1 MARDTSRRG
10 TPRGK
15 ALPAQGRAQSRP
27 RQAARPAARP
37 SRPAARPARPAARS
51 QRAPKA
57 KAATGRPA
65 FLDGV
70 AARPTARPQRA
81 PQGGKERR
89 ERYQRGQSAK
99 AVVGIVGGVAA
110 LAVVLLVAYFVLRSS
125 AAFAIQSVVCEPTE
139 HVSESD
145 IQNLLMVPDGATLL
159 NFDGDAIEA
168 SLKKDP
174 WVGSVTFERQF
185 PDTLKVVVHEQSTDA
200 LVVMNAGSIAWYL
213 GTSGSW
219 IQPTKVTVAQNQ
231 SVNDAALAQAT
242 SEGVLLITDVPSSVS
257 PKSGTEATDDVFSAV
272 RSFREGF
279 SADFS
284 SQVVSYSAPST
295 DNISCTLA
303 SGVEI
308 SLGSASQ
315 ISAKESIV
323 KEILAAHPG
332 KVTFINVRV
341 PSTTGSSY
349 RSIDSDDVEAGTGV
363 TSGSASDVQAQ
374 GSEASGAS
382 GDAAAGATAATDT
395 ASGGQA
401 Q

>member
-10 TPRGK
+10 TPRGR

-37 SRPAARPARPAARS
+37 TGRPAARPAARP

-57 KAATGRPA
+57 RAATGRPA
-65 FLDGV
+65 FLDNAA
-70 AARPTARPQRA
+70 AARRGA

-99 AVVGIVGGVAA
+99 AVVGVVGGVAA

-125 AAFAIQSVVCEPTE
+125 SAFAIQNVVCEPTE

-145 IQNLLMVPDGATLL
+145 IQNLLSVPEGSTLL
-159 NFDGDAIEA
+159 NFDGAAIEA

-174 WVGSVTFERQF
+174 WVGSVSFERQF
-185 PDTLKVVVHEQSTDA
+185 PDTLRVVVNEQSTDA

-257 PKSGTEATDDVFSAV
+257 PRSGAEATDDVFAAV

-284 SQVVSYSAPST
+284 AQVVSYSAPST

-315 ISAKESIV
+315 ISAKE
-323 KEILAAHPG
+323 ILAAHPG

-341 PSTTGSSY
+341 PSSTGSSY
-349 RSIDSDDVEAGTGV
+349 RSIDSEDVEAGTGV
-363 TSGSASDVQAQ
+363 TSGSASDVQS
-374 GSEASGAS
+374 SEA
-382 GDAAAGATAATDT
+382 ATPGTDT

>member
-10 TPRGK
+10 TPRGR
-15 ALPAQGRAQSRP
+15 ALPAQGGAQSRP

-37 SRPAARPARPAARS
+37 TGRPAARPAARP

-65 FLDGV
+65 FLDNAA
-70 AARPTARPQRA
+70 AARRGA
-81 PQGGKERR
+81 PHGGKERR
-89 ERYQRGQSAK
+89 ARYQRGQSAK
-99 AVVGIVGGVAA
+99 AVVGVVGGVAA

-125 AAFAIQSVVCEPTE
+125 SAFAIQNVVCEPTE

-145 IQNLLMVPDGATLL
+145 IQNLLSVPEGSTLL
-159 NFDGDAIEA
+159 NFDGAAIEA

-174 WVGSVTFERQF
+174 WVGSVSFERQF
-185 PDTLKVVVHEQSTDA
+185 PDTLKVVVNEQSTDA

-257 PKSGTEATDDVFSAV
+257 PKSGSEATDDVFSAV
-272 RSFREGF
+272 RSFRDGF

-341 PSTTGSSY
+341 PSSTGSSY

-363 TSGSASDVQAQ
+363 TSGSASDVQS
-374 GSEASGAS
+374 SEAATSG
-382 GDAAAGATAATDT
+382 TDT

>member
-10 TPRGK
+10 TPRGR

-27 RQAARPAARP
+27 RQAARPAAR
-37 SRPAARPARPAARS
+37 STGRPAARPAAGP

-65 FLDGV
+65 FLDNAV
-70 AARPTARPQRA
+70 AARRGA

-99 AVVGIVGGVAA
+99 AVVGVVGGVAA
-110 LAVVLLVAYFVLRSS
+110 LTVVLVVAYFVLRSLS
-125 AAFAIQSVVCEPTE
+125 AFAIQNVVCEPTE
-139 HVSESD
+139 HVTESD
-145 IQNLLMVPDGATLL
+145 IKNLLEVPDGATLL
-159 NFDGDAIEA
+159 NFDGSVIEA

-174 WVGSVTFERQF
+174 WVGSVSFERQF
-185 PDTLKVVVHEQSTDA
+185 PDTLRVVVNEQSTDA

-257 PKSGTEATDDVFSAV
+257 PKSGSEATDDVFAAV
-272 RSFREGF
+272 RTFRDGF

-284 SQVVSYSAPST
+284 AQVVSYSAPSA

-308 SLGSASQ
+308 SLGSATQVS
-315 ISAKESIV
+315 SKEAIA

-341 PSTTGSSY
+341 PSSTGSSY
-349 RSIDSDDVEAGTGV
+349 RSIDSEDVEAGTGV
-363 TSGSASDVQAQ
+363 TSGSASDVQ
-374 GSEASGAS
+374 SS
-382 GDAAAGATAATDT
+382 DAATPGTDT

>member
-10 TPRGK
+10 TPRGR

-37 SRPAARPARPAARS
+37 TGRPAARPAARP

-65 FLDGV
+65 FLDNAA
-70 AARPTARPQRA
+70 AARRGA

-99 AVVGIVGGVAA
+99 AVVGVVGGVAV
-110 LAVVLLVAYFVLRSS
+110 LTVVLVVAYFVLRSS
-125 AAFAIQSVVCEPTE
+125 SACAIQNVVCEPTE

-145 IQNLLMVPDGATLL
+145 IQNLLSVPEGSTLL
-159 NFDGDAIEA
+159 NFDGAAIEA

-174 WVGSVTFERQF
+174 WVGSVSFERQF
-185 PDTLKVVVHEQSTDA
+185 PDTLKVVVNEQLTDA

-257 PKSGTEATDDVFSAV
+257 PKSGAEATDDVFAAV
-272 RSFREGF
+272 RTFRDGF

-284 SQVVSYSAPST
+284 AQVVSYSAPSA

-341 PSTTGSSY
+341 PSSTGSSY
-349 RSIDSDDVEAGTGV
+349 RSIDSEDVEAGTGV
-363 TSGSASDVQAQ
+363 TSDSASDVQS
-374 GSEASGAS
+374 SEA
-382 GDAAAGATAATDT
+382 ATPGTDT

>member
-10 TPRGK
+10 TPRGR

-27 RQAARPAARP
+27 RQAARPAAR
-37 SRPAARPARPAARS
+37 STGRPAARTAARP

-65 FLDGV
+65 FLDNAV
-70 AARPTARPQRA
+70 AARRGA

-99 AVVGIVGGVAA
+99 AVVGVVGGVAA
-110 LAVVLLVAYFVLRSS
+110 LTVVLVVAYFVLRSS
-125 AAFAIQSVVCEPTE
+125 SAFAIQNVVCEPTE
-139 HVSESD
+139 HVTESD
-145 IQNLLMVPDGATLL
+145 IKNLLEVPDGATLL
-159 NFDGDAIEA
+159 NFDGSTIEA

-174 WVGSVTFERQF
+174 WVGSVSFERQF
-185 PDTLKVVVHEQSTDA
+185 PDTLRVVVNEQSADA

-257 PKSGTEATDDVFSAV
+257 PKSGSEATDDVFAAV
-272 RSFREGF
+272 RTFRDGF

-284 SQVVSYSAPST
+284 AQVVSYSAPSA

-308 SLGSASQ
+308 SLGSATQVS
-315 ISAKESIV
+315 SKEAIA

-341 PSTTGSSY
+341 PSSTGSSY
-349 RSIDSDDVEAGTGV
+349 RSIDSEDVEAGTGV
-363 TSGSASDVQAQ
+363 TSGSASDVQ
-374 GSEASGAS
+374 SS
-382 GDAAAGATAATDT
+382 DAATPGTDT

>member
-10 TPRGK
+10 TPRGR
-15 ALPAQGRAQSRP
+15 ALPAQGGAQSRP

-37 SRPAARPARPAARS
+37 TGRPVARPAARP

-65 FLDGV
+65 FLDNAA
-70 AARPTARPQRA
+70 AARKGA

-99 AVVGIVGGVAA
+99 AVVGVVGGVAA
-110 LAVVLLVAYFVLRSS
+110 LAVVLVVAYFVLRSS
-125 AAFAIQSVVCEPTE
+125 SAFAIQNVVCEPTE
-139 HVSESD
+139 HVTESD
-145 IQNLLMVPDGATLL
+145 IKNLLSVPEGSTLL
-159 NFDGDAIEA
+159 NFDGAAIEA

-174 WVGSVTFERQF
+174 WVGSVSFERQF
-185 PDTLKVVVHEQSTDA
+185 PDTLRVVVNEQSTDA

-257 PKSGTEATDDVFSAV
+257 PKSGSEATDDVFSAV
-272 RSFREGF
+272 RSFRDGF

-284 SQVVSYSAPST
+284 AQVVSYSAPST

-341 PSTTGSSY
+341 PSSTGSSY

-363 TSGSASDVQAQ
+363 TSGSASDVQS
-374 GSEASGAS
+374 SEAATSG
-382 GDAAAGATAATDT
+382 TDT

>member
-10 TPRGK
+10 TPRGR

-27 RQAARPAARP
+27 RQAARPAAR
-37 SRPAARPARPAARS
+37 STGRPAARPAARP

-57 KAATGRPA
+57 KASTGRPA
-65 FLDGV
+65 FLDNAV
-70 AARPTARPQRA
+70 AARRGA

-99 AVVGIVGGVAA
+99 AVVGVVGGVAA
-110 LAVVLLVAYFVLRSS
+110 LTVVLVVAYFVLRSS
-125 AAFAIQSVVCEPTE
+125 SAFAIQNVVCEPTE
-139 HVSESD
+139 HVTESD
-145 IQNLLMVPDGATLL
+145 IKNLLEVPDGATLL
-159 NFDGDAIEA
+159 NFDGSAIEA

-174 WVGSVTFERQF
+174 WVGSVSFERQF
-185 PDTLKVVVHEQSTDA
+185 PDTLRVVVNEQSTDA
-200 LVVMNAGSIAWYL
+200 LVVMNASSIAWYL

-257 PKSGTEATDDVFSAV
+257 PKSGSEATDDVFAAV
-272 RSFREGF
+272 RTFRDGF

-284 SQVVSYSAPST
+284 AQVVSYSAPSA

-308 SLGSASQ
+308 SLGSATQVS
-315 ISAKESIV
+315 SKEAIA

-341 PSTTGSSY
+341 PSSTGSSY
-349 RSIDSDDVEAGTGV
+349 RSIDSEDVEAGTGV
-363 TSGSASDVQAQ
+363 TSGSASDVQ
-374 GSEASGAS
+374 SS
-382 GDAAAGATAATDT
+382 DAATPGTDT

>member
-10 TPRGK
+10 TPRGR
-15 ALPAQGRAQSRP
+15 ALPDQGRAQSRP
-27 RQAARPAARP
+27 RQAARPAAR
-37 SRPAARPARPAARS
+37 STGRPAARPAARP

-65 FLDGV
+65 FLDNAV
-70 AARPTARPQRA
+70 AARRGA

-99 AVVGIVGGVAA
+99 AVVGVVGGVAA
-110 LAVVLLVAYFVLRSS
+110 LTVVLVVAYFVLRSS
-125 AAFAIQSVVCEPTE
+125 SAFAIQNVVCEPTE
-139 HVSESD
+139 HVTESD
-145 IQNLLMVPDGATLL
+145 IKNLLEVPDGATLL
-159 NFDGDAIEA
+159 NFDGSAIEA

-174 WVGSVTFERQF
+174 WVGSVSFERQF
-185 PDTLKVVVHEQSTDA
+185 PDTLRVVVNEQSTDA

-257 PKSGTEATDDVFSAV
+257 PKSGSEATDDVFAAV
-272 RSFREGF
+272 RTFRDGF

-284 SQVVSYSAPST
+284 AQVVSYSAPSA

-308 SLGSASQ
+308 SLGSATQVS
-315 ISAKESIV
+315 SKEAIA

-341 PSTTGSSY
+341 PSSTGSSY
-349 RSIDSDDVEAGTGV
+349 RSIDSEDVEAGTGV
-363 TSGSASDVQAQ
+363 TSGSASDVQ
-374 GSEASGAS
+374 SS
-382 GDAAAGATAATDT
+382 DAATPGTDT

>member
-10 TPRGK
+10 TPRGRT
-15 ALPAQGRAQSRP
+15 LPAQGGTQSRP
-27 RQAARPAARP
+27 RQAAGPAARP
-37 SRPAARPARPAARS
+37 TGRPVARPAARPAARP

-65 FLDGV
+65 FLDNAA
-70 AARPTARPQRA
+70 AARRGA

-99 AVVGIVGGVAA
+99 AVVGAVGGVAA
-110 LAVVLLVAYFVLRSS
+110 LAVVLVVAYFVLRSS
-125 AAFAIQSVVCEPTE
+125 SAFAIQNVVCEPTE
-139 HVSESD
+139 HVTESD
-145 IQNLLMVPDGATLL
+145 IKNLLSVPEGSTLL
-159 NFDGDAIEA
+159 NFDGAAIEA

-174 WVGSVTFERQF
+174 WVGSVSFERQF
-185 PDTLKVVVHEQSTDA
+185 PDTLRVVVNEQSTDA

-257 PKSGTEATDDVFSAV
+257 PKSGSEATDDVFSAV
-272 RSFREGF
+272 RSFRDGF

-341 PSTTGSSY
+341 PSSTGSSY

-363 TSGSASDVQAQ
+363 TSGSASDVQS
-374 GSEASGAS
+374 SEAATSG
-382 GDAAAGATAATDT
+382 TDT

>member
-10 TPRGK
+10 TPRGR

-27 RQAARPAARP
+27 RQAARPAVRP
-37 SRPAARPARPAARS
+37 TGRPAARPAARP

-57 KAATGRPA
+57 RAATGRPA
-65 FLDGV
+65 FLDN
-70 AARPTARPQRA
+70 AAAASRGA

-99 AVVGIVGGVAA
+99 AVVGVVGGVVV
-110 LAVVLLVAYFVLRSS
+110 LAVVLVVAYFVLRSS
-125 AAFAIQSVVCEPTE
+125 SAFAIQNVVCEPTE

-145 IQNLLMVPDGATLL
+145 IQNLLSVPEGSTLL
-159 NFDGDAIEA
+159 NFDGAAIEA

-174 WVGSVTFERQF
+174 WVGSVSFERQF
-185 PDTLKVVVHEQSTDA
+185 PDTLKVVVNEQSTDA

-231 SVNDAALAQAT
+231 SVNDAALVQAT

-257 PKSGTEATDDVFSAV
+257 PKSGAEATDDVFAAV

-284 SQVVSYSAPST
+284 AQVVSYSAPST

-308 SLGSASQ
+308 SLGSASL

-341 PSTTGSSY
+341 PSSTGSSY
-349 RSIDSDDVEAGTGV
+349 RSIDSEDVEAGTGV
-363 TSGSASDVQAQ
+363 TSGSASDVQS
-374 GSEASGAS
+374 SEA
-382 GDAAAGATAATDT
+382 ATPGTDT

>member
-1 MARDTSRRG
+1 M
-10 TPRGK
+10 
-15 ALPAQGRAQSRP
+15 
-27 RQAARPAARP
+27 
-37 SRPAARPARPAARS
+37 
-51 QRAPKA
+51 
-57 KAATGRPA
+57 
-65 FLDGV
+65 
-70 AARPTARPQRA
+70 
-81 PQGGKERR
+81 
-89 ERYQRGQSAK
+89 
-99 AVVGIVGGVAA
+99 VV
-110 LAVVLLVAYFVLRSS
+110 
-125 AAFAIQSVVCEPTE
+125 
-139 HVSESD
+139 
-145 IQNLLMVPDGATLL
+145 N
-159 NFDGDAIEA
+159 
-168 SLKKDP
+168 
-174 WVGSVTFERQF
+174 
-185 PDTLKVVVHEQSTDA
+185 EQSTDA

-257 PKSGTEATDDVFSAV
+257 PKSGSEATDDVFSAV
-272 RSFREGF
+272 RSFRDGF

-341 PSTTGSSY
+341 PSSTGSSY

-363 TSGSASDVQAQ
+363 TSGSASDVQS
-374 GSEASGAS
+374 SEAATSG
-382 GDAAAGATAATDT
+382 TDT

>member
-1 MARDTSRRG
+1 M
-10 TPRGK
+10 
-15 ALPAQGRAQSRP
+15 GRP
-27 RQAARPAARP
+27 AARPAARP
-37 SRPAARPARPAARS
+37 

-65 FLDGV
+65 FLDNAA
-70 AARPTARPQRA
+70 AARRGA

-99 AVVGIVGGVAA
+99 AVVGIVGGVAV

-125 AAFAIQSVVCEPTE
+125 SAFAIQNVVCEPTE
-139 HVSESD
+139 HVTESD
-145 IQNLLMVPDGATLL
+145 IQNLLSVPEGSTLL
-159 NFDGDAIEA
+159 NFDGAAIEA

-174 WVGSVTFERQF
+174 WVGSVSFERQF
-185 PDTLKVVVHEQSTDA
+185 PDTLKVVVNEQSTDA

-213 GTSGSW
+213 
-219 IQPTKVTVAQNQ
+219 AQNQ

-257 PKSGTEATDDVFSAV
+257 PKSGAEATDDVFAAV

-284 SQVVSYSAPST
+284 AQVVSYSAPST

-341 PSTTGSSY
+341 PSSTGSSY
-349 RSIDSDDVEAGTGV
+349 RSIDSEDVEAGTGV
-363 TSGSASDVQAQ
+363 TSGSASDVQS
-374 GSEASGAS
+374 SEAATPGT
-382 GDAAAGATAATDT
+382 DA

>member
-10 TPRGK
+10 TPRGRT
-15 ALPAQGRAQSRP
+15 LPAQGRAQSRP

-37 SRPAARPARPAARS
+37 TGRPAARPAARPR
-51 QRAPKA
+51 RAPKA
-57 KAATGRPA
+57 KVATGRPA
-65 FLDGV
+65 FLDNAA
-70 AARPTARPQRA
+70 AARRGA

-99 AVVGIVGGVAA
+99 AVVGGVAV
-110 LAVVLLVAYFVLRSS
+110 LAVVLVVAYFVLRSS
-125 AAFAIQSVVCEPTE
+125 SAFAIQNVVCEPTE
-139 HVSESD
+139 HVTESD
-145 IQNLLMVPDGATLL
+145 IKNLLEVPDGATLL
-159 NFDGDAIEA
+159 NFDGSAIEA

-174 WVGSVTFERQF
+174 WVGSVSFERQF
-185 PDTLKVVVHEQSTDA
+185 PDTLRVVVNEQSTDA

-257 PKSGTEATDDVFSAV
+257 PKSGSEATDDVFAAV
-272 RSFREGF
+272 RTFRDGF

-284 SQVVSYSAPST
+284 AQVVSYSAPSA

-308 SLGSASQ
+308 SLGSATQVS
-315 ISAKESIV
+315 SKEAIA

-341 PSTTGSSY
+341 PSSTGSSY
-349 RSIDSDDVEAGTGV
+349 RSIDSEDVEAGTGV
-363 TSGSASDVQAQ
+363 TSGSASDVQ
-374 GSEASGAS
+374 SS
-382 GDAAAGATAATDT
+382 DAATPGTDT

>member
-10 TPRGK
+10 TPRGR

-27 RQAARPAARP
+27 RQAARPAAR
-37 SRPAARPARPAARS
+37 STGRPAARPAARP

-65 FLDGV
+65 FLDNAV
-70 AARPTARPQRA
+70 AARRGA

-99 AVVGIVGGVAA
+99 AVVGVVGGVAA
-110 LAVVLLVAYFVLRSS
+110 LTVVLVVAYFVLRSLS
-125 AAFAIQSVVCEPTE
+125 AFAIQNVVCEPTE
-139 HVSESD
+139 HVTESD
-145 IQNLLMVPDGATLL
+145 IKNLLEVPDGATLL
-159 NFDGDAIEA
+159 NFDGSAIEA

-174 WVGSVTFERQF
+174 WVGSVSFERQF
-185 PDTLKVVVHEQSTDA
+185 PDTLRVVVNEQSTDA

-257 PKSGTEATDDVFSAV
+257 PKSGSEATDDVFAAV
-272 RSFREGF
+272 RTFRDGF

-284 SQVVSYSAPST
+284 AQVVSYSAPSA

-308 SLGSASQ
+308 SLGSATQVS
-315 ISAKESIV
+315 SKEAIA

-341 PSTTGSSY
+341 PSSTGSSY
-349 RSIDSDDVEAGTGV
+349 RSIDSEDVEAGTGV
-363 TSGSASDVQAQ
+363 TSGSASDVQ
-374 GSEASGAS
+374 SS
-382 GDAAAGATAATDT
+382 DAATSGTDT

>member
-10 TPRGK
+10 TPRGR

-37 SRPAARPARPAARS
+37 TGRPAARPAARP

-57 KAATGRPA
+57 KVATGRPS
-65 FLDGV
+65 FLDNAA
-70 AARPTARPQRA
+70 AARRGA

-99 AVVGIVGGVAA
+99 AVVGVVGGAAA
-110 LAVVLLVAYFVLRSS
+110 LAVVLVVAYFVLRSS
-125 AAFAIQSVVCEPTE
+125 SAFAIQNVVCEPTE
-139 HVSESD
+139 HVTESD
-145 IQNLLMVPDGATLL
+145 IKNLLEVPDGATLL
-159 NFDGDAIEA
+159 NFDGSAIEA

-174 WVGSVTFERQF
+174 WVGSVSFERQF
-185 PDTLKVVVHEQSTDA
+185 PDTLRVVVNEQSTDA

-242 SEGVLLITDVPSSVS
+242 SVGMLLITDVPSSVS
-257 PKSGTEATDDVFSAV
+257 PKSGSEATDDVFTAV
-272 RSFREGF
+272 RTFRDGF

-284 SQVVSYSAPST
+284 AQVVSYSAPSA

-308 SLGSASQ
+308 SLGSATQVS
-315 ISAKESIV
+315 SKEAIA
-323 KEILAAHPG
+323 KEILAAHPD

-341 PSTTGSSY
+341 PSSTGSSY
-349 RSIDSDDVEAGTGV
+349 RSIDSEDVEAGTGV
-363 TSGSASDVQAQ
+363 TSGSASDVQ
-374 GSEASGAS
+374 SS
-382 GDAAAGATAATDT
+382 DAATPGTDT

>member
-10 TPRGK
+10 TPRGR
-15 ALPAQGRAQSRP
+15 ALPVQGRAQSRP

-37 SRPAARPARPAARS
+37 TGRPAARPAARPR
-51 QRAPKA
+51 RAPKA

-65 FLDGV
+65 FLDNAA
-70 AARPTARPQRA
+70 AARRGA

-99 AVVGIVGGVAA
+99 AVVGVVGGVAV
-110 LAVVLLVAYFVLRSS
+110 LAVVLVVAYFVLRSS
-125 AAFAIQSVVCEPTE
+125 SAFAIQNVVCEPTE
-139 HVSESD
+139 HVTESD
-145 IQNLLMVPDGATLL
+145 IKNLLEVPDGATLL
-159 NFDGDAIEA
+159 NFDGSAIEA

-174 WVGSVTFERQF
+174 WVGSVSFERQF
-185 PDTLKVVVHEQSTDA
+185 PDTLRVVVNEQSTDA

-257 PKSGTEATDDVFSAV
+257 PKSGSEATDDVFAAV
-272 RSFREGF
+272 RTFRDGF

-284 SQVVSYSAPST
+284 AQVVSYSAPSA

-308 SLGSASQ
+308 SLGSATQVS
-315 ISAKESIV
+315 SKEAIA

-341 PSTTGSSY
+341 PSSTGSSY
-349 RSIDSDDVEAGTGV
+349 RSIDSEDVEAGTGV
-363 TSGSASDVQAQ
+363 TSGSASDVQ
-374 GSEASGAS
+374 SS
-382 GDAAAGATAATDT
+382 DAATPGTDT

>member
-10 TPRGK
+10 TPRGR

-27 RQAARPAARP
+27 RQAARPAAR
-37 SRPAARPARPAARS
+37 STGRPAARPAARP

-65 FLDGV
+65 FLDNAV
-70 AARPTARPQRA
+70 AARRGA

-99 AVVGIVGGVAA
+99 AVVGVVGGVAA
-110 LAVVLLVAYFVLRSS
+110 LTVVLVVAYFVLRSS
-125 AAFAIQSVVCEPTE
+125 SAFAIQNVVCEPTE
-139 HVSESD
+139 HVTESD
-145 IQNLLMVPDGATLL
+145 IKNLLEVPDGATLL
-159 NFDGDAIEA
+159 NFDGSAIEA

-174 WVGSVTFERQF
+174 WVGSVSFERQF
-185 PDTLKVVVHEQSTDA
+185 PDTLRVVVNEQSADA

-257 PKSGTEATDDVFSAV
+257 PKSGSEATDDVFAAV
-272 RSFREGF
+272 RTFRDGF

-284 SQVVSYSAPST
+284 AQVVSYSAPSA

-308 SLGSASQ
+308 SLGSATQVS
-315 ISAKESIV
+315 SKEAIA

-341 PSTTGSSY
+341 PSSTGSSY
-349 RSIDSDDVEAGTGV
+349 RSIDSEDVEAGTGV
-363 TSGSASDVQAQ
+363 TSGSASDVQ
-374 GSEASGAS
+374 SS
-382 GDAAAGATAATDT
+382 DAATPGTDT

>member
-10 TPRGK
+10 TPRGR

-37 SRPAARPARPAARS
+37 TGRPAARPASRPR
-51 QRAPKA
+51 RAPKA
-57 KAATGRPA
+57 KVATGRPA
-65 FLDGV
+65 FLDNAA
-70 AARPTARPQRA
+70 AARRGA

-99 AVVGIVGGVAA
+99 AVVGVVGGVAV
-110 LAVVLLVAYFVLRSS
+110 LAVVLVVAYFVLRSS
-125 AAFAIQSVVCEPTE
+125 SAFAIQNVVCEPTE
-139 HVSESD
+139 HVTESD
-145 IQNLLMVPDGATLL
+145 IKNLLEVPDGATLL
-159 NFDGDAIEA
+159 NFDGSAIEA

-174 WVGSVTFERQF
+174 WVGSVSFERQF
-185 PDTLKVVVHEQSTDA
+185 PDTLRVVVNEQSTDA

-257 PKSGTEATDDVFSAV
+257 PKSGSEATDDVFAAV
-272 RSFREGF
+272 CTFRDGF

-284 SQVVSYSAPST
+284 AQVVSYSAPSA

-308 SLGSASQ
+308 SLGSATQVS
-315 ISAKESIV
+315 SKEAIA

-341 PSTTGSSY
+341 PSSTGSSY
-349 RSIDSDDVEAGTGV
+349 RSIDSEDVEAGTGV
-363 TSGSASDVQAQ
+363 TSGSASDVQ
-374 GSEASGAS
+374 SS
-382 GDAAAGATAATDT
+382 DAATPGTDT

>member
-10 TPRGK
+10 TPRGRD
-15 ALPAQGRAQSRP
+15 LPAQGRAQSRP
-27 RQAARPAARP
+27 RQAARPAAR
-37 SRPAARPARPAARS
+37 STGRPAARPAARP

-65 FLDGV
+65 FLDNAV
-70 AARPTARPQRA
+70 AARRGA

-99 AVVGIVGGVAA
+99 AVVGVVGGVAA
-110 LAVVLLVAYFVLRSS
+110 LTVVLVVAYFVLRSS
-125 AAFAIQSVVCEPTE
+125 SAFAIQNVVCEPTE
-139 HVSESD
+139 HVTESD
-145 IQNLLMVPDGATLL
+145 IKNLLEVPDGATLL
-159 NFDGDAIEA
+159 NFDGSAIEA

-174 WVGSVTFERQF
+174 WVGSVNFERQF
-185 PDTLKVVVHEQSTDA
+185 PDTLRVVVNEQSTDA

-257 PKSGTEATDDVFSAV
+257 PKSGSEATDDVFAAV
-272 RSFREGF
+272 RTFRDGF

-284 SQVVSYSAPST
+284 AQVVSYSAPSA

-308 SLGSASQ
+308 SLGSATQVS
-315 ISAKESIV
+315 SKEAIA

-341 PSTTGSSY
+341 PSSTGSSY
-349 RSIDSDDVEAGTGV
+349 RSIDSEDVEAGTGV
-363 TSGSASDVQAQ
+363 TSGSASDVQ
-374 GSEASGAS
+374 SS
-382 GDAAAGATAATDT
+382 DAATPGTDT

>member
-10 TPRGK
+10 TPRGR

-27 RQAARPAARP
+27 RQAARPAAR
-37 SRPAARPARPAARS
+37 STGRPAARPAARP

-65 FLDGV
+65 FLDNAV
-70 AARPTARPQRA
+70 AARRGA

-99 AVVGIVGGVAA
+99 AVVGVVGGVAA
-110 LAVVLLVAYFVLRSS
+110 LTVVLVVAYFVLRSLS
-125 AAFAIQSVVCEPTE
+125 AFAIQNVVCEPTE
-139 HVSESD
+139 HVTESD
-145 IQNLLMVPDGATLL
+145 IKNLLEVPDGATLL
-159 NFDGDAIEA
+159 NFDGSAIEA

-174 WVGSVTFERQF
+174 WVGSVSFERQF
-185 PDTLKVVVHEQSTDA
+185 PDTLRVVVNEQSTDA

-257 PKSGTEATDDVFSAV
+257 PKSGSEATDDVFAAV
-272 RSFREGF
+272 RTFRDGF

-284 SQVVSYSAPST
+284 AQVVSYSAPGA

-308 SLGSASQ
+308 SLGSATQVS
-315 ISAKESIV
+315 SKEAIA

-341 PSTTGSSY
+341 PSSTGSSY
-349 RSIDSDDVEAGTGV
+349 RSIDSEDVEAGTGV
-363 TSGSASDVQAQ
+363 TSGSASDVQ
-374 GSEASGAS
+374 SS
-382 GDAAAGATAATDT
+382 DAATPGTDT

>member
-10 TPRGK
+10 TPRGR
-15 ALPAQGRAQSRP
+15 ALPAQGGAQSRP

-37 SRPAARPARPAARS
+37 TGRPAARPAARP
-51 QRAPKA
+51 QRVPKA

-65 FLDGV
+65 FLDNV
-70 AARPTARPQRA
+70 AVARRGA

-99 AVVGIVGGVAA
+99 AVVGVVGGVAV
-110 LAVVLLVAYFVLRSS
+110 LAVVLVVAYFVLRSS
-125 AAFAIQSVVCEPTE
+125 SAFAIQNVVCEPTE
-139 HVSESD
+139 HVTESD
-145 IQNLLMVPDGATLL
+145 IKNLLEVPDGATLL
-159 NFDGDAIEA
+159 NFDGSAIEA

-174 WVGSVTFERQF
+174 WVGSVSFERQF
-185 PDTLKVVVHEQSTDA
+185 PDTLRVVVNEQSTDA

-257 PKSGTEATDDVFSAV
+257 PKSGSEATDDVFAAV
-272 RSFREGF
+272 RTFRDGF

-284 SQVVSYSAPST
+284 AQVVSYSAPSA

-308 SLGSASQ
+308 SLGSATQVS
-315 ISAKESIV
+315 SKEAIV

-341 PSTTGSSY
+341 PSSTGSSY
-349 RSIDSDDVEAGTGV
+349 RSIDSEDVEAGTGV
-363 TSGSASDVQAQ
+363 TSGSASDVQ
-374 GSEASGAS
+374 SS
-382 GDAAAGATAATDT
+382 DGATPGTDT

>member
-10 TPRGK
+10 TPRGR

-27 RQAARPAARP
+27 RQAARPAAR
-37 SRPAARPARPAARS
+37 STGRPAARPAARP

-65 FLDGV
+65 FLDNAV
-70 AARPTARPQRA
+70 AARRGA

-99 AVVGIVGGVAA
+99 AVVGVVGGVAA
-110 LAVVLLVAYFVLRSS
+110 LTVVLVVAYFVLRSS
-125 AAFAIQSVVCEPTE
+125 SAFAIQNVVCEPTE
-139 HVSESD
+139 HVTESD
-145 IQNLLMVPDGATLL
+145 IKNLLEVPDGATLL
-159 NFDGDAIEA
+159 NFDGSAIEA

-174 WVGSVTFERQF
+174 WVGSVSFERQF
-185 PDTLKVVVHEQSTDA
+185 PDTLRVVVNEQSTDA

-257 PKSGTEATDDVFSAV
+257 PKSGSEATDDVFAAV
-272 RSFREGF
+272 RTFRDGF

-284 SQVVSYSAPST
+284 AQVVSYSAPSA

-308 SLGSASQ
+308 SLGSATQVS
-315 ISAKESIV
+315 SKEAIA

-341 PSTTGSSY
+341 PSSTGSSY
-349 RSIDSDDVEAGTGV
+349 RSIDSEDVEAGTGV
-363 TSGSASDVQAQ
+363 TSGSASDVQ
-374 GSEASGAS
+374 SS
-382 GDAAAGATAATDT
+382 DAATPDTDT
-395 ASGGQA
+395 GSGGQA

>member
-10 TPRGK
+10 TPRGR

-37 SRPAARPARPAARS
+37 TGRPVARPAARP

-65 FLDGV
+65 FLDNAA
-70 AARPTARPQRA
+70 AARKGA

-99 AVVGIVGGVAA
+99 AVVGVVGGVAA

-125 AAFAIQSVVCEPTE
+125 SAFAIQNVVCEPTE
-139 HVSESD
+139 HVTESD
-145 IQNLLMVPDGATLL
+145 IKNLLSVPEGSTLL
-159 NFDGDAIEA
+159 NFDGAAIEA

-174 WVGSVTFERQF
+174 WVGSVSFERQF
-185 PDTLKVVVHEQSTDA
+185 PDTLRVVVNEQSTDA

-257 PKSGTEATDDVFSAV
+257 PKSGSEATDDVFSAV
-272 RSFREGF
+272 RSFRDGF

-284 SQVVSYSAPST
+284 AQVVSYSAPST

-341 PSTTGSSY
+341 PSSTGSSY

-363 TSGSASDVQAQ
+363 TSGSASDVQS
-374 GSEASGAS
+374 SEAATSG
-382 GDAAAGATAATDT
+382 TDT

>member
-10 TPRGK
+10 TPRGRT
-15 ALPAQGRAQSRP
+15 LPAQGRAQSRP

-37 SRPAARPARPAARS
+37 TGRPAARPAARPR
-51 QRAPKA
+51 RAPKA
-57 KAATGRPA
+57 KVATGRPA
-65 FLDGV
+65 FLDN
-70 AARPTARPQRA
+70 AAAVRRGA

-99 AVVGIVGGVAA
+99 AVVGVVGGVAA
-110 LAVVLLVAYFVLRSS
+110 LAVVLVVAYFVLRSS
-125 AAFAIQSVVCEPTE
+125 SAFAIQNVVCEPTE
-139 HVSESD
+139 HVTESD
-145 IQNLLMVPDGATLL
+145 IKNLLEVPDGATLL
-159 NFDGDAIEA
+159 NFDGSVIEA

-174 WVGSVTFERQF
+174 WVGSVSFERQF
-185 PDTLKVVVHEQSTDA
+185 PDTLRVVVNEQSTDA

-257 PKSGTEATDDVFSAV
+257 PKSGSEATDDVFAAV
-272 RSFREGF
+272 RTFRDGF

-284 SQVVSYSAPST
+284 AQVVSYSAPSA

-308 SLGSASQ
+308 SLGSATQVS
-315 ISAKESIV
+315 SKEAIA

-341 PSTTGSSY
+341 PSSTGSSY
-349 RSIDSDDVEAGTGV
+349 RSIDSEDVEAGTGV
-363 TSGSASDVQAQ
+363 TSGSASDVQ
-374 GSEASGAS
+374 SS
-382 GDAAAGATAATDT
+382 DAATPGTDT

>member
-10 TPRGK
+10 TPRGR

-27 RQAARPAARP
+27 RQAARPAAR
-37 SRPAARPARPAARS
+37 STGRPAARTAARP

-65 FLDGV
+65 FLDNAV
-70 AARPTARPQRA
+70 AARRGA

-89 ERYQRGQSAK
+89 ECYQRGQSAK
-99 AVVGIVGGVAA
+99 AVVGVVGGVAA
-110 LAVVLLVAYFVLRSS
+110 LTVVLVVAYFVLRSS
-125 AAFAIQSVVCEPTE
+125 SAFAIQNVVCEPTE
-139 HVSESD
+139 HVTESD
-145 IQNLLMVPDGATLL
+145 IKNLLEVPDGATLL
-159 NFDGDAIEA
+159 NFDGSTIEA

-174 WVGSVTFERQF
+174 WVGSVSFERQF
-185 PDTLKVVVHEQSTDA
+185 PDTLRVVVNEQSADA

-257 PKSGTEATDDVFSAV
+257 PKSGSEATDDVFAAV
-272 RSFREGF
+272 RTFRDGF

-284 SQVVSYSAPST
+284 AQVVSYSAPSA

-308 SLGSASQ
+308 SLGSATQVS
-315 ISAKESIV
+315 SKEAIA

-341 PSTTGSSY
+341 PSSTGSSY
-349 RSIDSDDVEAGTGV
+349 RSIDSEDVEAGTGV
-363 TSGSASDVQAQ
+363 TSGSASDVQ
-374 GSEASGAS
+374 SS
-382 GDAAAGATAATDT
+382 DAATPGTDT

>member
-10 TPRGK
+10 TPRGR
-15 ALPAQGRAQSRP
+15 ALPAQGGAQSRP

-37 SRPAARPARPAARS
+37 TGRPAARPAARP

-65 FLDGV
+65 FLDNAA
-70 AARPTARPQRA
+70 AARRGA

-99 AVVGIVGGVAA
+99 AVVGVVGGVAA

-125 AAFAIQSVVCEPTE
+125 SAFAIQNVVCEPTE

-145 IQNLLMVPDGATLL
+145 IQNLLSVPEGSTLL
-159 NFDGDAIEA
+159 NFDGAAIEA

-174 WVGSVTFERQF
+174 WVGSVSFERQF
-185 PDTLKVVVHEQSTDA
+185 PDTLRVVVNEQSTDA

-257 PKSGTEATDDVFSAV
+257 PKSGSEATDDVFAAV
-272 RSFREGF
+272 RTFRDGF

-284 SQVVSYSAPST
+284 AQVVSYSAPSA

-308 SLGSASQ
+308 SLGSATQVS
-315 ISAKESIV
+315 SKEVIA

-341 PSTTGSSY
+341 PSSTGSSY
-349 RSIDSDDVEAGTGV
+349 RSIDSEDVEAGTGV
-363 TSGSASDVQAQ
+363 TSGSASDVQ
-374 GSEASGAS
+374 SS
-382 GDAAAGATAATDT
+382 DAATPGTDT

>member
-10 TPRGK
+10 TPRGR

-37 SRPAARPARPAARS
+37 TGRPAARPAARP

-65 FLDGV
+65 FLDNV
-70 AARPTARPQRA
+70 AAARRGA

-99 AVVGIVGGVAA
+99 AVVGVVGGVAV
-110 LAVVLLVAYFVLRSS
+110 LAVVLVVAYFVLRSS
-125 AAFAIQSVVCEPTE
+125 SAFAIQNVVCEPTE
-139 HVSESD
+139 HVTESD
-145 IQNLLMVPDGATLL
+145 IKNLLEVPDGATLL
-159 NFDGDAIEA
+159 NFDGSAIEA

-174 WVGSVTFERQF
+174 WVGSVSFERQF
-185 PDTLKVVVHEQSTDA
+185 PDTLRVVVNEQSTDA

-257 PKSGTEATDDVFSAV
+257 PKSGSEATDDVFAAV
-272 RSFREGF
+272 RTVRDGF

-284 SQVVSYSAPST
+284 TQVVSYSAPSA

-308 SLGSASQ
+308 SLGSATQVS
-315 ISAKESIV
+315 SKEAIA

-341 PSTTGSSY
+341 PSSTGSSY
-349 RSIDSDDVEAGTGV
+349 RSIDSEDVEAGTGV
-363 TSGSASDVQAQ
+363 TSGSASDVQ
-374 GSEASGAS
+374 SS
-382 GDAAAGATAATDT
+382 DAATPGTDT

>member
-10 TPRGK
+10 TPRGR

-37 SRPAARPARPAARS
+37 TGRPVARPAARPAARL

-65 FLDGV
+65 FLDNAA
-70 AARPTARPQRA
+70 AARRGA

-99 AVVGIVGGVAA
+99 AVVGVVGGVAV
-110 LAVVLLVAYFVLRSS
+110 LAVVLVVAYFVLRSS
-125 AAFAIQSVVCEPTE
+125 SAFAIQNVVCEPTE

-145 IQNLLMVPDGATLL
+145 IQNLLSVPEGSTLL
-159 NFDGDAIEA
+159 NFDGAAIEA

-174 WVGSVTFERQF
+174 WVGSVSFERQF
-185 PDTLKVVVHEQSTDA
+185 PDTLKVVVNEQSTDA

-257 PKSGTEATDDVFSAV
+257 PKSGAEVTDDVFAAV
-272 RSFREGF
+272 RTFREGF

-284 SQVVSYSAPST
+284 AQVVSYSAPST

-341 PSTTGSSY
+341 PSSTGSSY
-349 RSIDSDDVEAGTGV
+349 RSIDSEDVEAGTGV
-363 TSGSASDVQAQ
+363 TSGSASDVQS
-374 GSEASGAS
+374 SEA
-382 GDAAAGATAATDT
+382 ATPGTDT

>member
-10 TPRGK
+10 TPRGR
-15 ALPAQGRAQSRP
+15 ALPAQGGAQSRP

-37 SRPAARPARPAARS
+37 TGRPAARPAARP

-65 FLDGV
+65 FLDNAA
-70 AARPTARPQRA
+70 AARRGA

-99 AVVGIVGGVAA
+99 AVVGVVGGVAA

-125 AAFAIQSVVCEPTE
+125 SAFAIQNVVCEPTE

-145 IQNLLMVPDGATLL
+145 IQNLLSVPEGSTLL
-159 NFDGDAIEA
+159 NFDGAAIEA

-174 WVGSVTFERQF
+174 WVGSVSFERQF
-185 PDTLKVVVHEQSTDA
+185 PDTLKVVVNEQSTDA

-257 PKSGTEATDDVFSAV
+257 PKSGSEATDDVFSAV
-272 RSFREGF
+272 RSFRDGF

-341 PSTTGSSY
+341 PSSTGSSY

-363 TSGSASDVQAQ
+363 TSGSASDVQS
-374 GSEASGAS
+374 SEAATSG
-382 GDAAAGATAATDT
+382 TDT

>member
-15 ALPAQGRAQSRP
+15 ALPSQGRQ
-27 RQAARPAARP
+27 ARPQGRVQ
-37 SRPAARPARPAARS
+37 SRPAARPAR
-51 QRAPKA
+51 APKA
-57 KAATGRPA
+57 PRSVAGRTGARPASRPAAGRPASGRPA
-65 FLDGV
+65 FLDNAA
-70 AARPTARPQRA
+70 AARQRA
-81 PQGGKERR
+81 PQGGRERR

-99 AVVGIVGGVAA
+99 TALTVAGAVVGVA
-110 LAVVLLVAYFVLRSS
+110 LVAIVAFVVLRSS
-125 AAFAIQSVVCEPTE
+125 SAFSISNVVCEPTT
-139 HVSESD
+139 HVSEAD
-145 IQNLLMVPDGATLL
+145 IQNLLEVPDGATLL

-168 SLKKDP
+168 SLRKDP
-174 WVGSVTFERQF
+174 WVGSVSFERQF
-185 PDTLKVVVHEQSTDA
+185 PDTLRVVIHEQQTDA

-219 IQPTKVTVAQNQ
+219 IQPTKVSVGQNQ
-231 SVNDAALAQAT
+231 SVNDAALAKAT

-257 PKSGTEATDDVFSAV
+257 PKSGADATDEVFSAV
-272 RSFREGF
+272 QAFRDGF
-279 SADFS
+279 SDDFS
-284 SQVVSYSAPST
+284 AQVVSYSAPSA
-295 DNISCTLA
+295 DNVSCTLA

-315 ISAKESIV
+315 ISTKESIV

-341 PSTTGSSY
+341 PSTTGTSY

-363 TSGSASDVQAQ
+363 ASSSSASSSA
-374 GSEASGAS
+374 ASD
-382 GDAAAGATAATDT
+382 DAATATAADGSTD
-395 ASGGQA
+395 SGGQA

>member
-1 MARDTSRRG
+1 MVVRSV
-10 TPRGK
+10 
-15 ALPAQGRAQSRP
+15 SEV
-27 RQAARPAARP
+27 RPAARP
-37 SRPAARPARPAARS
+37 

-65 FLDGV
+65 FLDNAV
-70 AARPTARPQRA
+70 AARRGA

-99 AVVGIVGGVAA
+99 AVVGVVGGVAA
-110 LAVVLLVAYFVLRSS
+110 LTVVLVVAYFVLRSLS
-125 AAFAIQSVVCEPTE
+125 AFAIQNVVCEPTE
-139 HVSESD
+139 HVTESD
-145 IQNLLMVPDGATLL
+145 IKNLLEVPDGATLL
-159 NFDGDAIEA
+159 NFDGSAIEA

-174 WVGSVTFERQF
+174 WVGSVSFERQF
-185 PDTLKVVVHEQSTDA
+185 PDTLRVVVNEQSTDA

-257 PKSGTEATDDVFSAV
+257 PKSGSEATDDVFAAV
-272 RSFREGF
+272 RTFRDGF

-284 SQVVSYSAPST
+284 AQVVSYSAPSA

-308 SLGSASQ
+308 SLGSATQVS
-315 ISAKESIV
+315 SKEAIA

-341 PSTTGSSY
+341 PSSTGSSY
-349 RSIDSDDVEAGTGV
+349 RSIDSEDVEAGTGV
-363 TSGSASDVQAQ
+363 TSGSASDVQ
-374 GSEASGAS
+374 SS
-382 GDAAAGATAATDT
+382 DAATPGTDT

>member
-1 MARDTSRRG
+1 M
-10 TPRGK
+10 
-15 ALPAQGRAQSRP
+15 
-27 RQAARPAARP
+27 
-37 SRPAARPARPAARS
+37 
-51 QRAPKA
+51 
-57 KAATGRPA
+57 
-65 FLDGV
+65 
-70 AARPTARPQRA
+70 
-81 PQGGKERR
+81 
-89 ERYQRGQSAK
+89 
-99 AVVGIVGGVAA
+99 GGVAA
-110 LAVVLLVAYFVLRSS
+110 LAVVLVVAYFVLRSS
-125 AAFAIQSVVCEPTE
+125 SAFAIQNVVCEPTE
-139 HVSESD
+139 HVTESD
-145 IQNLLMVPDGATLL
+145 IKNLLEVPDGATLL
-159 NFDGDAIEA
+159 NFDGSAIEA

-174 WVGSVTFERQF
+174 WVGSVSFERQF
-185 PDTLKVVVHEQSTDA
+185 PDTLRVVVNEQSTDA

-257 PKSGTEATDDVFSAV
+257 PKSGSEATDDVFAAV
-272 RSFREGF
+272 RTFRDGF

-284 SQVVSYSAPST
+284 AQVVSYSAPSA

-308 SLGSASQ
+308 SLGSATQVS
-315 ISAKESIV
+315 SKEAIA

-341 PSTTGSSY
+341 PSSTGSSY
-349 RSIDSDDVEAGTGV
+349 RSIDSEDVEAGTGV
-363 TSGSASDVQAQ
+363 TSGSASDVQS
-374 GSEASGAS
+374 SETTTPG
-382 GDAAAGATAATDT
+382 TDT

>member
-10 TPRGK
+10 TPRGR
-15 ALPAQGRAQSRP
+15 ALPAQGGAQSRP

-37 SRPAARPARPAARS
+37 TGRPAARPAARPR
-51 QRAPKA
+51 RAPKA
-57 KAATGRPA
+57 KVATGRPA
-65 FLDGV
+65 FLDNAA
-70 AARPTARPQRA
+70 AARRGA

-99 AVVGIVGGVAA
+99 AVVGVVGGVAA
-110 LAVVLLVAYFVLRSS
+110 LAVVLVVAYFVLRSS
-125 AAFAIQSVVCEPTE
+125 SAFAIQNVVCEPTE
-139 HVSESD
+139 HVTESD
-145 IQNLLMVPDGATLL
+145 IKNLLEVPDGATLL
-159 NFDGDAIEA
+159 NFDGSAIEA

-174 WVGSVTFERQF
+174 WVGSVSFERQF
-185 PDTLKVVVHEQSTDA
+185 PDTLRVVVNEQSTDA

-257 PKSGTEATDDVFSAV
+257 PKSGSEATDDVFAAV
-272 RSFREGF
+272 RTFRDGF

-284 SQVVSYSAPST
+284 AQVVSYSAPSA

-308 SLGSASQ
+308 SLGSATQVS
-315 ISAKESIV
+315 SKEAIA

-341 PSTTGSSY
+341 PSSTGSSY
-349 RSIDSDDVEAGTGV
+349 RSIDSEDVEAGTGV
-363 TSGSASDVQAQ
+363 TSGSASDVQ
-374 GSEASGAS
+374 SS
-382 GDAAAGATAATDT
+382 DAATPGTDT